1 MVHMIPKLK
10 VGSLQL
16 QDNCMLHIKQLIK
29 PDAPIL
35 SRRLWRLYRFY
46 NRLVYLDIFI
56 RVSIKFI
63 GTKIRILFK

>member
-29 PDAPIL
+29 PDAPI
-35 SRRLWRLYRFY
+35 
-46 NRLVYLDIFI
+46 
-56 RVSIKFI
+56 
-63 GTKIRILFK
+63 T